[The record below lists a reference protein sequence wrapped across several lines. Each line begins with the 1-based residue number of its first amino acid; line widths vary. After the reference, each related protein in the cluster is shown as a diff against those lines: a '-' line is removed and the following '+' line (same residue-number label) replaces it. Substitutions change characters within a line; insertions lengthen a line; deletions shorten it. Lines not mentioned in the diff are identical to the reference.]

1 MIYKKIDAI
10 FLDHGNTMRIVV
22 KDETFQNNAR
32 EQLVKLVEAPEAPDN
47 FCKQLEERY
56 NAYKKRAKETLLQDS
71 AVEIWTRWMLPDYPA
86 KKIAPLAN
94 QLTCLWRDHTGRRVL
109 RPGAMQTI
117 IELHRRGYT
126 LGIIANSIS
135 ETEIPDW
142 LEADGLAQYFKS
154 VVLSSKFG
162 RRKPDPYI
170 YLEAAYLAG
179 VKPEYCAYVGD
190 NLNRD
195 VAGAQLAGFGVTIIL
210 LEPDTLA
217 KEAEKSDVKPDIVIQ
232 NFDEL
237 LKIFQPR

>member
-10 FLDHGNTMRIVV
+10 FLDHGNTMRVV
-22 KDETFQNNAR
+22 VEDEAFQSHAR
-32 EQLVKLVEAPEAPDN
+32 QQLVELTGAPESPDV

-56 NAYKKRAKETLLQDS
+56 DAYKKRAKETLLQDS
-71 AVEIWTRWMLPDYPA
+71 ATEIWTRWMLPDYPTN
-86 KKIAPLAN
+86 KIAPLAN
-94 QLTCLWRDHTGRRVL
+94 QLTCLWRDHKGRHVL

-117 IELHRRGYT
+117 IELHRRDYI

-142 LEADGLAQYFKS
+142 LEADGLTRYFKS

-190 NLNRD
+190 NPNRD
-195 VAGAQLAGFGVTIIL
+195 IAGAQRAGFGVTIIL

-217 KEAEKSDVKPDIVIQ
+217 KESQKSDFQPDVVIQ
-232 NFDEL
+232 KFDEL
-237 LKIFQPR
+237 LKVFPQR

>member
-22 KDETFQNNAR
+22 EDETFQNNAR
-32 EQLVKLVEAPEAPDN
+32 EQLAKLVEAPESPEN

-71 AVEIWTRWMLPDYPA
+71 AAEIWTRWMLPDYPA
-86 KKIAPLAN
+86 NKIAPLAN

-117 IELHRRGYT
+117 IELHRRGYA

-142 LEADGLAQYFKS
+142 LEADDLSQYFKS

-179 VKPEYCAYVGD
+179 IKPENCAYMGD
-190 NLNRD
+190 NPNRD
-195 VAGAQLAGFGVTIIL
+195 IKDAQRAGFGVTIIL
-210 LEPDTLA
+210 LTPDTLA
-217 KEAEKSDVKPDIVIQ
+217 KETEKSDVKPDIVIQ
-232 NFDEL
+232 KFDEL
-237 LKIFQPR
+237 LKIFPQR